1 MSYKYIDNNYID
13 NLHTL
18 YESVFNTMGEAII
31 VANED
36 GKIIMANQHSHKI
49 WGYDDHHLIGKE
61 LTMLMPKQFRDAHN
75 KGMKRYITTNEQ
87 KVLNKRLELEGLHS
101 NGRNFPIQL
110 YISETVI
117 NNKRYFT
124 AAIRDI
130 TDIDKQRK
138 ELERTQDLLL
148 KNFESAELKN
158 EELMHE
164 LQLDPMTRLFNH
176 TSFIHHLK
184 KELERLTRSKST
196 LSLLFF
202 DIDDFKLIN
211 DKYGH
216 LCGDKYL
223 LKLSFLLSNNIGRA
237 NDIVSRYGGEE
248 FAIILPDTSL
258 EGAILIGEKLRK
270 SVENYKWPED
280 NITVTVGAAT
290 TEKKISCG
298 DFINQADK
306 ALYHGKQTGKNK
318 VTHWKNIRP

>member
-1 MSYKYIDNNYID
+1 MSNKYIDNSYIE

-36 GKIIMANQHSHKI
+36 GRIIMANQHSYEI
-49 WGYDDHHLIGKE
+49 WGYDDQQLIGKD
-61 LTMLMPKQFRDAHN
+61 LTILMPKEFRDAHN
-75 KGMKRYITTNEQ
+75 EGMKRYITTNEQ

-101 NGRNFPIQL
+101 NGLKFPIQL
-110 YISETVI
+110 YISEMII
-117 NNKRYFT
+117 NNKRCFT

-130 TDIDKQRK
+130 TDIVKQRK

-148 KNFESAELKN
+148 KNFESSELKN

-196 LSLLFF
+196 LSVLFF
-202 DIDDFKLIN
+202 DIDDFKSIN
-211 DKYGH
+211 DKHGH

-223 LKLSFLLSNNIGRA
+223 LKISFLLSNNISRA

-248 FAIILPDTSL
+248 FAIILPDTSSK
-258 EGAILIGEKLRK
+258 GALLIGEKLRQT
-270 SVENYKWPED
+270 VENHEWPED

-290 TEKKISCG
+290 TEEKISCG

-318 VTHWKNIRP
+318 VTHWNNISS